1 MKLKLFLFFFFLFF
15 SKELI
20 IQEAVYYIIY
30 RNLYFNY
37 KNQKLI
43 ISKEKINSSF
53 RIIKKEDNSFILNFS
68 SYYNIEHINTNLNV
82 IYERNITQNVI
93 LDLIREKKD
102 ESLWTFIKAENN
114 NYRIQNKKKCFII
127 IRELKIFC
135 ENIPENEASLFSLTK
150 IYEEVNK
157 WELDNELIEKEP
169 IDLLIKYID
178 LRDINLNRT
187 GIHQIQK
194 DFDNEEIRY
203 SIRSVLKNIPWVRKI
218 FILMPNEKIRYF
230 KDYDL
235 IKDKIVYVKDKDILG
250 YDSSNSL
257 AFQFRY
263 WKMKKF
269 GISDNF
275 IVMDDDCFIGN
286 PLKKSDFFYIDNK
299 KIVPAIITSN
309 FFELNITLAKEKINI
324 YRKMINQS
332 KEEQT
337 SAIFRYSLYSTYLF
351 VVNYFNTTLNIP
363 IHTHNAIPVNIND
376 LKEIYDIIDRSK
388 YKYYTLDSLYR
399 HIESLQ
405 FQAFI
410 LCYTFIKYKRKVKN
424 IKNIL
429 IQSKNSIEGNYNFS
443 LFCLNTG
450 PYNYTDLE
458 RMKSKLVMEYLFPEP
473 SPFENINNFLPNLA
487 FNIVYTME
495 KKLKSCIKNC
505 DNNAKSNG
513 DKTKDELFLT
523 KKKKIMKNV
532 FFIVLIIFFYLIYLK
547 MFRLIF
553 KKYNNYNVYSITY

>member
-1 MKLKLFLFFFFLFF
+1 MKIKLFLFFFFCF

-37 KNQKLI
+37 KNQKLK
-43 ISKEKINSSF
+43 ISKEGINSSF
-53 RIIKKEDNSFILNFS
+53 KIIKNREHSFNLNFS
-68 SYYNIEHINTNLNV
+68 SYYNIVHIDTNFNL
-82 IYERNITQNVI
+82 IYERNITHNVI
-93 LDLIREKKD
+93 LDLIRENKD
-102 ESLWTFIKAENN
+102 ASLWTFIKAENN

-127 IRELKIFC
+127 IKELEIFC
-135 ENIPENEASLFSLTK
+135 ENIPESEASLFSLKK
-150 IYEEVNK
+150 IYEEVNEL
-157 WELDNELIEKEP
+157 ELDNELIEKEP

-178 LRDINLNRT
+178 LRDTNLNRT

-203 SIRSVLKNIPWVRKI
+203 SIRSVLKYIPWVRKI
-218 FILMPNEKIRYF
+218 FILMPNEKIRFF

-299 KIVPAIITSN
+299 KIVPAIITSK
-309 FFELNITLAKEKINI
+309 FFELNFTLAKEKINI
-324 YRKMINQS
+324 YRKIINQS
-332 KEEQT
+332 NKEQT
-337 SAIFRYSLYSTYLF
+337 SASFRYSLYSTYLF
-351 VVNYFNTTLNIP
+351 VVSYFNTTLDIP

-376 LKEIYDIIDRSK
+376 LKEIYDIIDRSQ

-424 IKNIL
+424 IPNIL

-450 PYNYTDLE
+450 PYNYTDLNK
-458 RMKSKLVMEYLFPEP
+458 MKSKLVMEYLFPEP
-473 SPFENINNFLPNLA
+473 SPYENINNFLPNLA

-495 KKLKSCIKNC
+495 KELKSCIENC
-505 DNNAKSNG
+505 DNNAKINN
-513 DKTKDELFLT
+513 KNIKAKIILT
-523 KKKKIMKNV
+523 KKKK
-532 FFIVLIIFFYLIYLK
+532 
-547 MFRLIF
+547 
-553 KKYNNYNVYSITY
+553 